1 MRKSGEITV
10 FLAMILVSVCALLC
24 GLAESVRTAGADC
37 YLRMAADSAV
47 DSLMAQYHRKLWR
60 KYRILGLECEGQD
73 MLEREMEE
81 FLFPYMDAV
90 NWYPMKISGV
100 EAADIT
106 MLTDGD
112 GRYLEQEI
120 LDYMKYG
127 LIDTKWDEMDEGGAG
142 ELLTA
147 WREGG
152 GVNRISEL
160 YSSHTK
166 EAVQLEKALENIDS
180 RLTSQKQYWNQGM
193 QCLENMDGS
202 GFISKADKMIK
213 ELNKLPGL
221 VDIYEKRADRL
232 AGKLTESRRRFEEEG
247 TDISPEVRQALEE
260 EITQYESYAAQDG
273 QRRKEVVLLRE
284 SGPERIKWIEDVI
297 SMAEDVMEYIDDWE
311 PEDEDDELDED
322 ALWSPVREQWSRY
335 GMLSLGIGF
344 GIKDK
349 EREGFLEQ
357 IGRMA
362 SGGLLELVLPPGSV
376 VSGQKLGVGSVPSA
390 DWKKGSTGGQ
400 GNQLKGGKNLLYRL
414 LVGEYDIRFFEGFK
428 KEMQNGSFYEL
439 EYIVHGKGQDRDN
452 LSGVIARLVGLR
464 EGMNLI
470 HILSDPD
477 KRQEAQELALAIVG
491 GTGILPL
498 VSVTA
503 FFIMSVW
510 ALGEALVDVRTLL
523 DGKRVP
529 LLKSKDDWKLGL
541 DGLLDIGRNKS
552 LGERETEG
560 NSTDGLTYKGYM
572 RILIFGGY
580 GAGMIYRM
588 MDVMQMNIAKE
599 QAGFSMKHCACSV
612 DTVASVSG
620 KHVFFS
626 VGLWKNQM
634 GDSGFKYETRM
645 AASGSYLDD
654 SEY

>member
-1 MRKSGEITV
+1 MKRSGEITV

-24 GLAESVRTAGADC
+24 GLAESVRTAGANC

-47 DSLMAQYHRKLWR
+47 DSLMAQYHRKLWQQ
-60 KYRILGLECEGQD
+60 YRILGLECEGQD
-73 MLEREMEE
+73 TLEREAEA
-81 FLFPYMDAV
+81 FLFPYMDAE
-90 NWYPMKISGV
+90 NWYPMKVSRV

-127 LIDTKWDEMDEGGAG
+127 IIDTKWDEIDEGGAG

-147 WREGG
+147 WKEGG

-180 RLTSQKQYWNQGM
+180 RLTSQKQYWEQSM
-193 QCLENMDGS
+193 HCLENLDGS
-202 GFISKADKMIK
+202 GFISKAKKMIK

-221 VDIYEKRADRL
+221 VDTYEKKADKL
-232 AGKLTESRRRFEEEG
+232 AGKLKESRRRFEDEG
-247 TDISPEVRQALEE
+247 TDMSQEIRQALEE
-260 EITQYESYAAQDG
+260 EIAQYESYAAQDG
-273 QRRKEVVLLRE
+273 QRRKEVVRLRE
-284 SGPERIKWIEDVI
+284 DGPERIRWTEDVI
-297 SMAEDVMEYIDDWE
+297 SMAEDVMEYIDNWE

-335 GMLSLGIGF
+335 NRLSLGIEF
-344 GIKDK
+344 GVKDK

-357 IGRMA
+357 ISRMA
-362 SGGLLELVLPPGSV
+362 AGGLLELVLPPGTV
-376 VSGQKLGVGSVPSA
+376 VSGQKLGLNSVPSA
-390 DWKKGSTGGQ
+390 DRKSGNAGGYLD
-400 GNQLKGGKNLLYRL
+400 GEKNLLHRL

-428 KEMQNGSFYEL
+428 KEMQKGSFYEL
-439 EYIVHGKGQDRDN
+439 EYIIHGKSQDRDN
-452 LSGVIARLVGLR
+452 LSGVITRLVGLR
-464 EGMNLI
+464 EGLNLI
-470 HILSDPD
+470 HILSDSG

-498 VSVTA
+498 VSITA

-510 ALGEALVDVRTLL
+510 ALGEALVDIRTLL
-523 DGKRVP
+523 DGGRVP
-529 LLKSKDDWKLGL
+529 FIKSKNDWKLGL
-541 DGLLDIGRNKS
+541 DRLLDIGRSRS
-552 LGERETEG
+552 LGEREADEG
-560 NSTDGLTYKGYM
+560 RTDGLTYKGYI

-580 GAGMIYRM
+580 GSDMIYRM
-588 MDVMQMNIAKE
+588 MDVMQMNIGKE
-599 QAGFSMKHCACSV
+599 QDGFSMKRCACSV
-612 DTVASVSG
+612 DTVTSVSG

-626 VGLWKNQM
+626 VGLWKKQM
-634 GDSGFKYETRM
+634 GDSGFNYETRIG
-645 AASGSYLDD
+645 ASGSYLDD
-654 SEY
+654 SGY